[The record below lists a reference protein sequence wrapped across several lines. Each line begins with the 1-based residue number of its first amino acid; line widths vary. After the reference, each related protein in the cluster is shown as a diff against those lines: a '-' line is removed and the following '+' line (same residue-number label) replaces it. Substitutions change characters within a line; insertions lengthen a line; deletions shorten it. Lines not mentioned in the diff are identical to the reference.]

1 MSDAPWAV
9 LLLTTKY
16 SLLNVIV
23 LPKSLCELV
32 GITPSQAAHTAGA
45 ALPFRQLPTES
56 PAWFRGDG
64 CKRVSASCCS
74 AWMFRVEAGVDVLLY
89 IRLAEVIM
97 EKGKRYRRLR
107 AVAGRESF

>member
-1 MSDAPWAV
+1 M
-9 LLLTTKY
+9 
-16 SLLNVIV
+16 
-23 LPKSLCELV
+23 
-32 GITPSQAAHTAGA
+32 
-45 ALPFRQLPTES
+45 
-56 PAWFRGDG
+56 
-64 CKRVSASCCS
+64 SASCCS